1 MRISYLKHLSCP
13 ASRPKRMGRCGGK
26 LAVLPGEIPSRP
38 ADDDDELLEGNI
50 VCEGCG
56 AWHPVLGGV
65 LVLVPKPRLYLG
77 GRFASLM
84 AFVGVHA
91 DLSKEARRWL
101 ADQHFDLYEVPKKQ
115 DTVDSNAVLHF
126 ERVADLMAELP
137 LPASFR
143 AFLAEWDGKTPFDL
157 LAEMGRA
164 HRAAP
169 ESGVHRENDRLA
181 VDAGCGAGG
190 LVYRLAPHY
199 EKVIGVDLS
208 FSSVLLAR
216 SILLHQP
223 QKYDR
228 HYVRTERDAFTPRD
242 LDHARRPNVEV
253 IVADCTNLPF
263 GDKSADAVASAN
275 IVDIVHPHTPLREAA
290 RVIRTGGHLLFTDP
304 FKIAAGIFSTTSR
317 GPLEDAKRYL
327 ASMGLHPVEE
337 HDFVPWIWHR
347 FKRQVQIYFNYCG
360 AFRKEQ
366 KEEGE

>member
-26 LAVLPGEIPSRP
+26 LAVQPGEIPSRL
-38 ADDDDELLEGNI
+38 ADDDDELLEGNV

-84 AFVGVHA
+84 VFAGVHA
-91 DLSKEARRWL
+91 DLSNDARRWL
-101 ADQHFDLYEVPKKQ
+101 AGQHFDLYEVPKKQ

-137 LPASFR
+137 LPESFR
-143 AFLAEWDGKTPFDL
+143 AFLEEWDGKTPFDL

-169 ESGVHRENDRLA
+169 ESGIHRENDRLA

-199 EKVIGVDLS
+199 ETVFGVDLS

-223 QKYDR
+223 RKFDR
-228 HYVRTERDAFTPRD
+228 HYVRTERDAFTPRN
-242 LDHARRPNVEV
+242 LDHAPHPNVEV

-263 GDKSADAVASAN
+263 DDKSADAVASAN

-304 FKIAAGIFSTTSR
+304 FKIAAGMFSTTSR

-327 ASMGLHPVEE
+327 ASMDLHPVEE

-360 AFRKEQ
+360 AFRKEH